1 MKSIINLFIFTF
13 LFIQYPNSVPF
24 EEIIL
29 YENGKGD
36 YACYRIPALIKAPD
50 GTLLSFIEGRKNN
63 CSDYGNVDLLIRR
76 SADNGLHWSPYELVV
91 DYGELQAGNPAPVV
105 DYTDPEYPEGRIF
118 LFYNTGNASEN
129 DIRLGK
135 GIREV
140 WYKTSTDQ
148 GISWSEGINI
158 TSQVH
163 FNKNSK
169 FPAKDWRTHA
179 CTPGHAIQLT
189 HGQYKG
195 RLYIA
200 ANHSQGEPQEGF
212 NEYRAYGFYSDD
224 HGKTWSVS
232 PDVAIPSSNE
242 AIGVELPN
250 GNLML
255 NIREQNGKTK
265 TRLIAISKDGGQSW
279 NQTYFDPNLISPV
292 CQSSILRFESNDTS
306 FLVYSGPNSTS
317 KREKMTLKFSF
328 DMGTS
333 WEFEKEIFS
342 GASAYSDLIQ
352 IDQKSLGLFFEK
364 ENKNTFV
371 KIDLGWI
378 DHPKFR

>member
-1 MKSIINLFIFTF
+1 MKLIFTSFLLAF
-13 LFIQYPNSVPF
+13 LFTQYPNYKPF

-29 YENGKGD
+29 YENGTGD
-36 YACYRIPALIKAPD
+36 YACYRIPAVVKAPD

-63 CSDYGNVDLLIRR
+63 CSDYGNVDLLVRR
-76 SADNGLHWSPYELVV
+76 STDNGLHWSPPDLVV
-91 DYGELQAGNPAPVV
+91 DYGDLQAGNPAPVV
-105 DYTDPEYPEGRIF
+105 DYTDPKFPEGRIF
-118 LFYNTGNASEN
+118 LFYNTGNASEH
-129 DIRLGK
+129 DIRMGK

-148 GISWSEGINI
+148 GKNWSEGVNI
-158 TSQVH
+158 TSLVH

-169 FPAKDWRTHA
+169 FPTKDWRTHA

-189 HGQYKG
+189 RGKHKG

-212 NEYRAYGFYSDD
+212 NEYRACGFYSDD
-224 HGKTWSVS
+224 HGKTWAVS
-232 PDVAIPSSNE
+232 PDVPIPSSNE

-255 NIREQNGKTK
+255 NIREQNGKSK

-279 NQTYFDPNLISPV
+279 SQTYFDPNLISPV
-292 CQSSILRFESNDTS
+292 CQSSILLFENNDSS

-328 DMGTS
+328 DMGAS
-333 WEFEKEIFS
+333 WTFEKEIFS
-342 GASAYSDLIQ
+342 GASAYSDLVQ
-352 IDQKSLGLFFEK
+352 IDKKTLGLFFEK
-364 ENKNTFV
+364 ENKNTFL

-378 DHPKFR
+378 DHPKIQ